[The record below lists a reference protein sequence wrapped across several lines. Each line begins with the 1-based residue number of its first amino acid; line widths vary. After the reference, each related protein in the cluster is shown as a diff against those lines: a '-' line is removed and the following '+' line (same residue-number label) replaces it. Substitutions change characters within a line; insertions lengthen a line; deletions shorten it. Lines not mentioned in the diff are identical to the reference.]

1 MTDNQKAYRQVFKGA
16 SLFGGVQIINILAGI
31 LRSKFAAI
39 FLGPAGVG
47 IMGVLNSTIHLITSI
62 FKLGLDTSSIKE
74 IAFANKLEDKR
85 NVSNVIYN
93 LKRLLWV
100 TGVLGTV
107 VTSILSPFLSEIAF
121 QSKSFTFSFIW
132 ISVAVLF
139 KQLTFGN
146 MAILQGLRKL
156 KKLAMVNLYSSV
168 CSVFIVVPLYYFFGL
183 EAIIPTIILTTF
195 LGYLISKYFT
205 LSVEIESDHKS
216 LKNVFH
222 EGKPMIKLGVTLSV
236 GSIITLF
243 VAYLIQVYITNVGG
257 LTEVGYYNVGMII
270 INSYVGLIFE
280 SMSKDYFPRLSE
292 IINDIKSVQRTVTQ
306 QAMVVVLLITPVII
320 LFLTFAEYFIVILYS
335 KAFLPV
341 LLFIN
346 IAIMG
351 TLFKAV
357 SWSLG
362 YVIIA
367 NGDSSVFIKTAI
379 GFNVLL
385 LVINIFGYSNYGLLG
400 LGVSYIIYYFL
411 HLVIISLIMKFRYKF
426 VFISEFIKVYFVC
439 LLLVFSTFCITY
451 IGDVLLKSFL
461 LVFLILISSVF
472 TIYNLNKK
480 LDVKS
485 FIKEKFNK

>member
-341 LLFIN
+341 
-346 IAIMG
+346 
-351 TLFKAV
+351 
-357 SWSLG
+357 
-362 YVIIA
+362 
-367 NGDSSVFIKTAI
+367 
-379 GFNVLL
+379 
-385 LVINIFGYSNYGLLG
+385 
-400 LGVSYIIYYFL
+400 YYL
-411 HLVIISLIMKFRYKF
+411 
-426 VFISEFIKVYFVC
+426 
-439 LLLVFSTFCITY
+439 
-451 IGDVLLKSFL
+451 
-461 LVFLILISSVF
+461 
-472 TIYNLNKK
+472 
-480 LDVKS
+480 
-485 FIKEKFNK
+485 